1 MLPRARGRTEPK
13 GHTGRPV
20 SPVRGPTEDQ
30 RERQVL
36 SEISFKIIKGQSQSC
51 KPGIRLRSVEPG
63 IQERRRRSEALRS
76 AVNATRNQWKGS
88 RFCTRIQLLSKI
100 SKTAPK
106 GSVRED
112 IIGQFGDPCPL
123 VTRGNTASKPVRAEF
138 GQRRFRRKDQGS
150 EQQRKANYNKTE
162 TERES
167 AGLVLETALDQEAGI
182 GITGDSAH
190 RCERLN
196 YERLVSADWRAE
208 NHIAV
213 ESLDKRV
220 Q

>member
-1 MLPRARGRTEPK
+1 LPGPRRPTKKSSQGVLPRPGVALSLK
-13 GHTGRPV
+13 GTLVDRCHHL
-20 SPVRGPTEDQ
+20 EDQ
-30 RERQVL
+30 QKPKREAGL

-51 KPGIRLRSVEPG
+51 KPGITLRSVEPG

-123 VTRGNTASKPVRAEF
+123 VTRGTQPLS
-138 GQRRFRRKDQGS
+138 Q
-150 EQQRKANYNKTE
+150 
-162 TERES
+162 
-167 AGLVLETALDQEAGI
+167 
-182 GITGDSAH
+182 
-190 RCERLN
+190 
-196 YERLVSADWRAE
+196 
-208 NHIAV
+208 
-213 ESLDKRV
+213 
-220 Q
+220 